1 MAHLYQQVL
10 DLQTLL
16 SAWEKVEDNGGCAG
30 VDGETLEDFALALS
44 DNLNTLHS
52 ELKTGRYTPW
62 PLLRVSFP
70 KRDGSGERVLAIPT
84 VRDRVVQTACAMVL
98 MPHLEARFEPESHGY
113 RTGRSIYSAFTQIE
127 LLRDEGY
134 TWVVDADIESFFD
147 DVDHELLLQEL
158 ATWIPDKEILELIH
172 LWLKT
177 EIQGGAMVYR
187 PQKGLPQGSPI
198 APLLAN
204 VFLDDFDEAMQQ
216 QGYRIVRYADDFV
229 VLCKSKPSAEVAL
242 EQVEKL
248 LMQLRLELEVN
259 KTTITS
265 FEQGFGYLGADFI
278 KSLVFT
284 PHDKRQLRE
293 RLKPPQP
300 KVKKPNATK
309 PKQQI
314 KEPPRLSEESFDDF
328 GGSEFAGDFDDDVLS
343 TEALSEAVP
352 LLNAALKERPISV
365 KPSQKTEPLED
376 DTDGATSTLPALDL
390 DDKAALAAIAATLEE
405 VTVNVISEPTEDF
418 PESDGFSFV
427 QSREPFDSLELPW
440 LEPPDED
447 DLPDPFMRTLY
458 LQQQGSVLSK
468 EQERLIV
475 SFDKEVITEIPI
487 LKVEQ
492 VIIFGNIQLTTQAMQ
507 ACLIRGIPITFL
519 TGYGRYYGR
528 LENPSFTNVS
538 LHHQQ
543 FVTAHQEGFS
553 LTTAKTIVLSKLR
566 NSRALLMR
574 NQRSQDKQDDVT
586 LNRAIMGL
594 LETIEGVQ
602 NAKTLEEVRG
612 YEGIGAKYYFSG
624 FTQLIREP
632 FKFSERKRQPPPD
645 PVNSLLSFGYT
656 LLFHNLYALLRLQ
669 HLNPYVGHLH
679 AIRHGHPALASDL
692 MEEFRAPIVD
702 GLVLY
707 LLNKNILTMNDFQ
720 LPLGKGGMCKIKD
733 EARRT
738 FLHHFEQRMQ
748 TVIRHPTTGYQVAW
762 RRAMQ
767 LQVQLYAQYIKGE
780 KPNYQGMEIK

>member
-1 MAHLYQQVL
+1 VAQLYQQVL
-10 DLQTLL
+10 DLQTLF
-16 SAWEKVEDNGGCAG
+16 SAWEKVEANGGCAG
-30 VDGETLEDFALALS
+30 VDGATLEDFALALS
-44 DNLNTLHS
+44 DNIGALHD
-52 ELKTGRYTPW
+52 ELKTGRYNPW
-62 PLLRVSFP
+62 PLLRVRFP
-70 KRDGSGERVLAIPT
+70 KRDGNGQRVLAIPT
-84 VRDRVVQTACAMVL
+84 VRDRVVQTACAVVL
-98 MPHLEARFEPESHGY
+98 MPRLEARFEPESHGY

-147 DVDHELLLQEL
+147 DVDHELLLKEL

-204 VFLDDFDEAMQQ
+204 VFLDDFDEAMRQ

-300 KVKKPNATK
+300 MKVNKPNASK

-314 KEPPRLSEESFDDF
+314 KEPPQLSEDVLDDV
-328 GGSEFAGDFDDDVLS
+328 GGSEFSSDFEELLS
-343 TEALSEAVP
+343 AEALGEAVP
-352 LLNAALKERPISV
+352 LLNAAFKERPVSSEQSKSV
-365 KPSQKTEPLED
+365 EDNSEKPTP
-376 DTDGATSTLPALDL
+376 TLPALDNE
-390 DDKAALAAIAATLEE
+390 DKATLADIAATLEE
-405 VTVNVISEPTEDF
+405 ASIKASEPENEF

-427 QSREPFDSLELPW
+427 QSRDHFDNLELPW
-440 LEPPDED
+440 LQPPDED

-475 SFDKEVITEIPI
+475 SFDKEVILEIPI

-543 FVTAHQEGFS
+543 FLTANQEAFA
-553 LTTAKTIVLSKLR
+553 LTTAKSIVLSKLR

-574 NQRSQDKQDDVT
+574 NQRSQDKQDDT
-586 LNRAIMGL
+586 ALNRAIMGL
-594 LETIEGVQ
+594 LETIESVQ
-602 NAKTLEEVRG
+602 TAKTVEAVRG
-612 YEGIGAKYYFSG
+612 YEGIGARHYFLG
-624 FTQLIREP
+624 YAQLIREP

-656 LLFHNLYALLRLQ
+656 ILFHNLYALLRL
-669 HLNPYVGHLH
+669 HYLNPYVGHLH

-702 GLVLY
+702 GLVLF
-707 LLNKNILTMNDFQ
+707 LLNSKILKPDDFQ

-733 EARRT
+733 EARKT

-748 TVIRHPTTGYQVAW
+748 TVIRHPATGYQVAW

-767 LQVQLYAQYIKGE
+767 LQVQLFAQYIKGE